1 MPRLPLIQT
10 KHYPLC
16 VVETLYNFPYLRNI
30 LYMEN
35 TPNAEHSLDDRIASG
50 LKTLRTN
57 RGWSL
62 DELSKRCNVSRATLS
77 RLEKGEVSP
86 TATVLGKL
94 CSAHAL
100 TMSRLMAM
108 VETEFDPFVP
118 RSSQIVWQDP
128 ETGFRRRSVSPPA
141 ETLAGEIIEC
151 EIPPGT
157 RIEYAGPSRPGLEHH
172 LMLVQGRL
180 AMTVDGQSFQ
190 LRKGDCLRYQLFGP
204 SVFETGQ
211 GQSAKYILAMM

>member
-1 MPRLPLIQT
+1 
-10 KHYPLC
+10 
-16 VVETLYNFPYLRNI
+16 
-30 LYMEN
+30 MEN
-35 TPNAEHSLDDRIASG
+35 MPKAGQSLDKRIANG
-50 LKTLRTN
+50 LKALRTN

-62 DELSKRCNVSRATLS
+62 DELSKRCHVSRATLS

-94 CSAHAL
+94 CSAYAL

-108 VETEFDPFVP
+108 VETDFEPFVS
-118 RSSQIVWQDP
+118 RLSQIVWQDP
-128 ETGFRRRSVSPPA
+128 ETGFVRRSVSPPA

-172 LMLVQGRL
+172 LMVLQGRL